1 MTSRSWRVRPAPFIT
16 CRSSRAG
23 TKRLVLGIA
32 AVFVVLI
39 AGIIVSTR
47 EAARANREAAT
58 SRAISDFL
66 QNDLLAQA
74 SAANQ
79 ARPNNKP
86 DPDLKVRTALD
97 RAAARIAGR
106 FDKQPEVE
114 AAIRDT
120 IGQTYMDL
128 GLYPEARTQL
138 DRALDLQR
146 RVLGAKNPE
155 TLKTMDTP
163 WISLPYF
170 KASILRPRRFSA
182 TL

>member
-1 MTSRSWRVRPAPFIT
+1 M
-16 CRSSRAG
+16 
-23 TKRLVLGIA
+23 
-32 AVFVVLI
+32 LI

-47 EAARANREAAT
+47 EAARANNEAAT

-97 RAAARIAGR
+97 RAAARITGR
-106 FDKQPEVE
+106 FDRQPEVE

-120 IGQTYMDL
+120 IGQTYTDL

-138 DRALDLQR
+138 ERALDLR
-146 RVLGAKNPE
+146 RQVLGAKNPE
-155 TLKTMDTP
+155 TLKTMERLGYVAFLQGKYPEAETVLGNTLEMQRQVSGPEHPDTLK
-163 WISLPYF
+163 SMARSGDCLP
-170 KASILRPRRFSA
+170 
-182 TL
+182 